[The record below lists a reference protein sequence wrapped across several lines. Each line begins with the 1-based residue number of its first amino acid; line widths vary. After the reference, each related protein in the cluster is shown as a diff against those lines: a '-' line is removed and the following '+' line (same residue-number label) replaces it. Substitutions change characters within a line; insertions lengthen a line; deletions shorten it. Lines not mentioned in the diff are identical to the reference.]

1 MSTDAYAARVQ
12 ATAERY
18 VQALGERA
26 EEQARTNRVR
36 ALAGYDGGDG
46 FSPDFWLD
54 VARCIRSLQ
63 EAA

>member
-1 MSTDAYAARVQ
+1 MSTDAYEARVQ
-12 ATAERY
+12 GTAERY
-18 VQALGERA
+18 IKALGEWA

-54 VARCIRSLQ
+54 VARCIRAMQ